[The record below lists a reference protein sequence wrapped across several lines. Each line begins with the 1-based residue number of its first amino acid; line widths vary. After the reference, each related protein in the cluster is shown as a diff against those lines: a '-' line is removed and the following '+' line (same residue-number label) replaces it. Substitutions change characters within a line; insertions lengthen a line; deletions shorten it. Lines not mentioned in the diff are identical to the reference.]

1 MSRITDQYEAENY
14 RLSFRWDYGV
24 LEIVKTWRSSGY
36 ISVTKLTK
44 SETLA
49 LRSFIEGNLESK
61 DEGSSVDDWVA
72 LV

>member
-49 LRSFIEGNLESK
+49 LQSFIEGNLESK
-61 DEGSSVDDWVA
+61 DEGSSVDDWVQ

>member
-24 LEIVKTWRSSGY
+24 LEIVKTWRSSGD

-49 LRSFIEGNLESK
+49 LGSFIEGNLESK

>member
-49 LRSFIEGNLESK
+49 LQSFIEGNLESK

>member
-14 RLSFRWDYGV
+14 HLSFRWDYGV

-49 LRSFIEGNLESK
+49 LGSFIEGNLESK
-61 DEGSSVDDWVA
+61 DEVSSIDDWVQ

>member
-49 LRSFIEGNLESK
+49 LGSFIEGNLESK

>member
-1 MSRITDQYEAENY
+1 MGERYCGDSKSME
-14 RLSFRWDYGV
+14 
-24 LEIVKTWRSSGY
+24 SSGY

-49 LRSFIEGNLESK
+49 LQSFIEGNLESK
-61 DEGSSVDDWVA
+61 DEGSRIDDWVQ

>member
-14 RLSFRWDYGV
+14 RLSFRWDNGIV
-24 LEIVKTWRSSGY
+24 EIVKAWRSSGY

-49 LRSFIEGNLESK
+49 LQSFIEGNLESK
-61 DEGSSVDDWVA
+61 DEGSSVDDWVQ

>member
-1 MSRITDQYEAENY
+1 MSKITDQYEAENY

-24 LEIVKTWRSSGY
+24 LEIVKTWRSSGD

-49 LRSFIEGNLESK
+49 LGSFIEGNLESK

>member
-1 MSRITDQYEAENY
+1 MKRQTDQYEAANY
-14 RLSFRWDYGV
+14 RLSFRWENGIV
-24 LEIVKTWRSSGY
+24 EIVKAWKASGY

-49 LRSFIEGNLESK
+49 LHSFIEDNLAPEE
-61 DEGSSVDDWVA
+61 EGSSVDDWVQ

>member
-24 LEIVKTWRSSGY
+24 VEIVKTWKSSGY

-49 LRSFIEGNLESK
+49 LQSFIEGNLESK
-61 DEGSSVDDWVA
+61 DEGSSVDDWVQ

>member
-49 LRSFIEGNLESK
+49 LGSFIEGNLESK
-61 DEGSSVDDWVA
+61 DEGSSVDDWVQ

>member
-14 RLSFRWDYGV
+14 RLSFRWDNGIV
-24 LEIVKTWRSSGY
+24 EIVKAWKSSGH
-36 ISVTKLTK
+36 IAVTKLTK

-49 LRSFIEGNLESK
+49 LQSFIEGNLESR
-61 DEGSSVDDWVA
+61 DEGSSVDDWVQ